1 MARRRQS
8 TFEDLIDITA
18 KLPWWVGVV
27 LAVVMYFVLHHFS
40 IVEIAA
46 PTNTKDLGA
55 SVGKQLFKT
64 LAMFGQFV
72 LPAAFLFGAL
82 VSVLS
87 RHKRNALHAQVAN
100 AGVRSALEDM
110 SWQEFEQLIGEFFRR
125 KGFSIKETGGGGA
138 DGGIDLVVTLGADRY
153 LVQCKQW
160 KARQVGVATVRE
172 LFGVMAA
179 QGAAGGFVVTSGTFT
194 DDARRFAEGRE
205 IDIITGDQ
213 LTDMIRAARPVSA
226 ATAKITAPPKAADTV
241 LPHLH
246 VPVCPQCGAAMVLRT
261 ARKGTNAGSSFW
273 GCPQYPKCRGTR
285 PA

>member
-18 KLPWWVGVV
+18 KLPWWVDVV

-87 RHKRNALHAQVAN
+87 RHKRNALYAQVAN

-110 SWQEFEQLIGEFFRR
+110 PWQEFEQLVGEFFRR

-138 DGGIDLVVTLGADRY
+138 DGGIDLVVALGADRY

-179 QGAAGGFVVTSGTFT
+179 QGAAGGFVVTSGAFT

-213 LTDMIRAARPVSA
+213 LTDMIRAARSVSA